1 MERIAPSISIEVPPQ
16 RGLCCG
22 DLFPFCKLRNPG
34 VYNVGG
40 LEFQFCRCARRPY
53 VIQPGKRVCGC
64 LVPSHQGEIIK
75 DLCLFVGEPPS
86 YYGEMIK
93 NIRQSVGRHPLHHGE
108 MINDLR
114 PFVGKHQP
122 RHGEII
128 KDFRLSVGRSPP
140 RRDD

>member
-1 MERIAPSISIEVPPQ
+1 MWVGWSFSSADVQ
-16 RGLCCG
+16 G
-22 DLFPFCKLRNPG
+22 DLTLFSPG
-34 VYNVGG
+34 NESVGVWFHPIKER
-40 LEFQFCRCARRPY
+40 LSKIFA
-53 VIQPGKRVCGC
+53 C
-64 LVPSHQGEIIK
+64 LWVK
-75 DLCLFVGEPPS
+75 PPPPLS